1 MRPLAFGQSHINE
14 LIGIVSI
21 LDPQIRLRRLG
32 GENVFTLHRMK
43 YTRRRFY
50 GSAEQVLVAP

>member
-1 MRPLAFGQSHINE
+1 
-14 LIGIVSI
+14 VSI